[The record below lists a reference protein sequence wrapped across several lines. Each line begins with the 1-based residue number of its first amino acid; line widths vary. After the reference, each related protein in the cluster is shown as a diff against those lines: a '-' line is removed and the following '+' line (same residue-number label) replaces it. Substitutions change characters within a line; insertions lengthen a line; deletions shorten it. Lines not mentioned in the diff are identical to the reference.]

1 MSDVSWSISS
11 IVWMR
16 MMIWST
22 LSSVV
27 WMMRVMRTMM
37 WMAVDHV
44 IGVSTGSHRLIERD
58 GHTNGTDSD
67 E

>member
-1 MSDVSWSISS
+1 M
-11 IVWMR
+11 WMW

-27 WMMRVMRTMM
+27 WMMWTVM
-37 WMAVDHV
+37 WMAVDHM
-44 IGVSTGSHRLIERD
+44 IGVSTGSHHLVEGD

>member
-1 MSDVSWSISS
+1 MW
-11 IVWMR
+11 

-27 WMMRVMRTMM
+27 WMMRVMWTVM
-37 WMAVDHV
+37 WVAVDHV
-44 IGVSTGSHRLIERD
+44 IGVSTGSHRLVEGD